1 MYVAVPGAPRM
12 LARESSV
19 MNNSITFVWE
29 AHHHAGGDVGGDVG
43 GYVLELDDASA
54 AQFRVRSLHIE
65 TISRVA
71 AVLAAKGRIA
81 AATYRVSK

>member
-1 MYVAVPGAPRM
+1 M

-54 AQFRVRSLHIE
+54 AQFRVRSLHSE
-65 TISRVA
+65 
-71 AVLAAKGRIA
+71 
-81 AATYRVSK
+81 